1 MLGTSKFG
9 INNGNKNR
17 NGEKKRY
24 AIYKR
29 VSTTEQAE
37 KGYSLEEQERTL
49 REAVESI
56 DGEVSEVYEDAGISG
71 KNITG
76 RPGIQRLLQDVK
88 DGKIDV
94 VICWK
99 YNRIARNMLDLLEVA
114 KFLESYNVGLRSL
127 SEPFQTETKE
137 GRFLFNMM
145 AAVGEFERGT
155 ISENVKMGML
165 ARARTGKWNGGIVL
179 GYDVV
184 KTGIEEKGQSSRLEV
199 NQEEANIVKTIF
211 DMYAKGNGYK
221 AIANALNKQG
231 YKSKKNNDFAVATIR
246 EILRNPIYIGKIRY
260 NVRQNWNEKRRK
272 NINPDPI
279 IVDGEHEAIIDLATW
294 EKVQFNL
301 SQSEGKPTRI
311 YDGEFPLTG
320 ILRCPQCGAGMVIGR
335 TSKLRKDGTRKRTA
349 YYVCGASKNKGS
361 AVCKANGIRAEK
373 VNEVVF
379 NKLGELMNDPKLIK
393 RVVDSVNHGIKH
405 KVNPAKKQ
413 MAKLEKDL
421 ANLVAKKQ
429 KAIEVYEDGIIS
441 KSELATRLEKFREDE
456 EQLKSEIQNYKM
468 DLQDGESEAIPY
480 ELVAEVMSSFEQL
493 LNVAETQEQKKKL
506 LHMLIDKITINQN
519 KELDSIQ
526 IKINDDVINYIAH
539 SEEVSNKD
547 ASSFNLRH
555 NLWGRGI
562 RLKIVV

>member
-1 MLGTSKFG
+1 MLGIDKFG
-9 INNGNKNR
+9 IDNGS
-17 NGEKKRY
+17 KKRCVSY
-24 AIYKR
+24 ER
-29 VSTTEQAE
+29 VSTSEQAE
-37 KGYSLEEQERTL
+37 KGYSLDEQGRQI
-49 REAVESI
+49 REAVQSI
-56 DGEVSEVYEDAGISG
+56 GGDFVASYQDAGISG

-94 VICWK
+94 VVCWK
-99 YNRIARNMLDLLEVA
+99 YNRIARNMLDLLKIA
-114 KFLESYNVGLRSL
+114 KFLDSYNVGLVSL
-127 SEPFQTETKE
+127 SESFQTATKE
-137 GRFLFNMM
+137 GRLMFNMM

-184 KTGIEEKGQSSRLEV
+184 KTGIEEKGKSSRLEI
-199 NQEEANIVKTIF
+199 NQEEAKIVQLIF

-246 EILRNPIYIGKIRY
+246 EILRNPVYIGKIRY
-260 NVRQNWNEKRRK
+260 NVRENWNEKRRK

-279 IVDGEHEAIIDLATW
+279 IAEGEHEAIIDLATW

-301 SQSEGKPTRI
+301 SQSQGKPTRI

-320 ILRCPQCGAGMVIGR
+320 LLRCPQCGAGMVIGR

-393 RVVDSVNHGIKH
+393 RVVDNVNHGIKH

-413 MAKLEKDL
+413 MVKLEKDL
-421 ANLVAKKQ
+421 ATLVTKKQ

-456 EQLKSEIQNYKM
+456 EQLKREIQDYKM

-480 ELVAEVMSSFEQL
+480 ELVVEVMNSFEGL
-493 LNVAETQEQKKKL
+493 LSVADTQEQKKKL
-506 LHMLIDKITINQN
+506 LHMMIDKITINPAR
-519 KELDSIQ
+519 ELESIQ
-526 IKINDDVINYIAH
+526 IKINDDVVNYIAH

-547 ASSFNLRH
+547 ASSFNLGQ
-555 NLWGRGI
+555 NLWGREI
-562 RLKIVV
+562 RLKIVI

>member
-1 MLGTSKFG
+1 MLGMD
-9 INNGNKNR
+9 NR
-17 NGEKKRY
+17 NKRY
-24 AIYKR
+24 ASYER
-29 VSTTEQAE
+29 VSTSEQAE
-37 KGYSLEEQERTL
+37 NGYSLEEQGRL
-49 REAVESI
+49 IKEAVEAMG
-56 DGEVSEVYEDAGISG
+56 GELVASYQDAGISG

-76 RPGIQRLLQDVK
+76 RPGMQKLLQDVK

-99 YNRIARNMLDLLEVA
+99 YNRIARNMLDLLNIA
-114 KFLESYNVGLRSL
+114 KLLESYDVGMRSL
-127 SEPFQTETKE
+127 SEQFQTETKE
-137 GRFLFNMM
+137 GRLMFHVM
-145 AAVGEFERGT
+145 AALGEFERGT

-179 GYDVV
+179 GYDIM
-184 KTGIEEKGQSSRLEV
+184 KTGIEEKGKATRLEV
-199 NQEEANIVKTIF
+199 NPKEAEIVKLIF
-211 DMYAKGNGYK
+211 EMYAKGNGYK
-221 AIANALNKQG
+221 AIANALNKKG
-231 YKSKKNNDFAVATIR
+231 YQTKKGNAFAVATIR

-279 IVDGEHEAIIDLATW
+279 MVDGEHEAIIDLATW
-294 EKVQFNL
+294 TKVQFNL

-361 AVCKANGIRAEK
+361 AVCRANGIRAEK

-393 RVVDSVNHGIKH
+393 CVVDSVNHGIKH

-421 ANLVAKKQ
+421 TNLVAKKQ

-441 KSELATRLEKFREDE
+441 KSELATRLEKFRQDE
-456 EQLKSEIQNYKM
+456 EQLKSEIQNCKM

-480 ELVAEVMSSFEQL
+480 ELVAEVMNSFERL

-506 LHMLIDKITINQN
+506 LHMLIDEITINQN

-539 SEEVSNKD
+539 SEEVSSKD
-547 ASSFNLRH
+547 ASSFYLRQ
-555 NLWGRGI
+555 NLWGREI

>member
-1 MLGTSKFG
+1 MLGVNKFG
-9 INNGNKNR
+9 INNGNK
-17 NGEKKRY
+17 KRY
-24 AIYKR
+24 AKYTR
-29 VSTTEQAE
+29 VSTSEQAE
-37 KGYSLEEQERTL
+37 KGYSLDEQDRSL
-49 REAVESI
+49 QEAIESL
-56 DGEVSEVYEDAGISG
+56 DGEVVGDYQDAGISG
-71 KNITG
+71 KSITG
-76 RPGIQRLLQDVK
+76 RPGMQQLLQDVK

-99 YNRIARNMLDLLEVA
+99 YNRIARNMLDLLSIA
-114 KFLESYNVGLRSL
+114 KLLESYGVGMRSL

-137 GRFLFNMM
+137 GRLMFHMM
-145 AAVGEFERGT
+145 AALGEFERGT

-179 GYDVV
+179 GYDIM
-184 KTGIEEKGQSSRLEV
+184 KTGIEEKGKATRLEV
-199 NQEEANIVKTIF
+199 NPKEAEIVKLIF
-211 DMYAKGNGYK
+211 EMYAKGNGYK
-221 AIANALNKQG
+221 AIANALNQKG
-231 YKSKKNNDFAVATIR
+231 YQTKKGNTFAVATIR

-260 NVRQNWNEKRRK
+260 NVRENWNEKRRK

-279 IVDGEHEAIIDLATW
+279 IVDGEHEAIIDDVTW

-320 ILRCPQCGAGMVIGR
+320 ILRCPQCGAGMVVGR

-393 RVVDSVNHGIKH
+393 RVVDSVNHDIKH

-526 IKINDDVINYIAH
+526 IKINDDIINYIAH

-547 ASSFNLRH
+547 ASSFNLRQ
-555 NLWGRGI
+555 NLWGREI

>member
-9 INNGNKNR
+9 INNGNKKQ

-56 DGEVSEVYEDAGISG
+56 DGEVTEVYEDAGISG

-231 YKSKKNNDFAVATIR
+231 YKSKKNNDFSVATIR

-301 SQSEGKPTRI
+301 SQSEGKPTRV

-361 AVCKANGIRAEK
+361 AVCRANGIRAEK

-379 NKLGELMNDPKLIK
+379 NKLGKLMNDPKLIK
-393 RVVDSVNHGIKH
+393 CVVDNVNHGIKH

-441 KSELATRLEKFREDE
+441 KSELATRLEKFRQDE

-547 ASSFNLRH
+547 ASSFYLRQ
-555 NLWGRGI
+555 NLWGREI
-562 RLKIVV
+562 KVKIMV